1 MLILLSAHSEGLQHI
16 PGAWRRKINAA
27 TYNPLDGL
35 AALSRFLGKGEAS
48 HGGVQTVF
56 DT

>member
-16 PGAWRRKINAA
+16 PGAWRRKINTA
-27 TYNPLDGL
+27 TYNPLDDL

-48 HGGVQTVF
+48 HSGVQTVF